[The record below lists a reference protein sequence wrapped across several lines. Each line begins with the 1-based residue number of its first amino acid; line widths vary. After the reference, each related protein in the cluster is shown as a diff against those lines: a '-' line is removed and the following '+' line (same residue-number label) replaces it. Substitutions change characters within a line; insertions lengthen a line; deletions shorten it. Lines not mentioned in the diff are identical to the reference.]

1 MSASGFNLFLEQLLQ
16 SLITLKFIERGGG
29 GGLLCLAWSSFFPQ
43 FFSVVSFSLHVPCS
57 FMQELCRPS
66 LSLLYIRMV
75 GFWKSVS
82 NISALSFN
90 TVYCKVAALLQRKGS
105 HPSSAFNKQLILSW
119 CGSIRTEETVCMG
132 RNSGLSHLTTG
143 TPDTLMNTHAFSD
156 VCTKPNTPS
165 TQIHTRPCSSKSN

>member
-1 MSASGFNLFLEQLLQ
+1 MLSLEFFFSSVFLCCLFLPSCPLLLHARALP
-16 SLITLKFIERGGG
+16 SL
-29 GGLLCLAWSSFFPQ
+29 
-43 FFSVVSFSLHVPCS
+43 
-57 FMQELCRPS
+57 S

-75 GFWKSVS
+75 GIWKSVS
-82 NISALSFN
+82 NIAALSFN
-90 TVYCKVAALLQRKGS
+90 TVYCKVAALLQRNGS
-105 HPSSAFNKQLILSW
+105 HPSSASNKQLILSW

-165 TQIHTRPCSSKSN
+165 TQIHTRPYSSKSN